1 MLRRNIHFL
10 QRLIVCRGYCS
21 PLEIKSCENCVASM
35 MIQDYSGTTNVARF
49 FNSPESNIF
58 FAARDKSAIIN
69 GTEFD
74 V

>member
-1 MLRRNIHFL
+1 M
-10 QRLIVCRGYCS
+10 IVCRGYCS

-58 FAARDKSAIIN
+58 FAARD
-69 GTEFD
+69 
-74 V
+74 